1 MSALTWTSSRPF
13 RGDVF
18 DIPNSADQK
27 SLSGLLFAAGRLV
40 PVAAIMAAQSI
51 ASIHLMNSNSAFL
64 DEATYLNAGHV
75 IRAAWAQGGG
85 PDFAFSTYFSGAP
98 VIYPVLVSFFDSS
111 GGLLAARVLSLLWM
125 LAATALVYAS
135 ARRLFGTAAGWFA
148 AAIFAGTEATQFLGA
163 LATYDSMALALIAL
177 AAWIVIRSLH
187 VPRPAPYA
195 ALYLAAPVMALAN
208 ATKYASAAYDLAV
221 FGVAYCLAGWR
232 YGFRAALRVACMLAA
247 ITAALL
253 GALLAVAGRGYLAG
267 VTWTTL
273 SRPPGTS
280 PARVVID
287 VSERWVGIIALLAV
301 ISAVAVVFLSRSRG
315 GWWRAGLLTVCAG
328 AVLIAPVNQ
337 ARIHTTVSLSK
348 HVGFGAWFGAIAAGY
363 LLGAVAGARWRDIW
377 RFPVAFTLVALL
389 ALTGYH
395 QAQKSYAWP
404 NATDFVAKLRPLA
417 ASYPGPILVDDSQVP
432 EYMLGDWAHQKRWY
446 NMFYLRYRVPGTST
460 YLAGGPAYAQ
470 AVKDGYFSVIAL
482 DWGSQKA
489 MDNVVAGAI
498 HENRHYHYVEN
509 VGYFVIWR
517 YESSLV
523 H

>member
-1 MSALTWTSSRPF
+1 MSVLTWTSSRPF

-18 DIPNSADQK
+18 DVPGSAEET
-27 SLSGLLFAAGRLV
+27 SRRGLLTAAGRLA

-51 ASIHLMNSNSAFL
+51 ASIHLMHSNTAFI
-64 DEATYLNAGHV
+64 DEATYINAGHV
-75 IRAAWAQGGG
+75 IRDGWSHAGG

-111 GGLLAARVLSLLWM
+111 GGLFAARLLSLLWM
-125 LAATALVYAS
+125 LSATALVYAS
-135 ARRLFGTAAGWFA
+135 ARRVFGAAAGWFA
-148 AAIFAGTEATQFLGA
+148 AAVFAGTEATQFLGA

-177 AAWIVIRSLH
+177 AAWVVIRSLH

-195 ALYLAAPVMALAN
+195 ALYLAAPVMVLAN

-221 FGVAYCLAGWR
+221 FGIAFCLAGWR
-232 YGFRAALRVACMLAA
+232 YGFKAACRVACILAA

-253 GALLAVAGRGYLAG
+253 AALLAIAGRRYLAG

-280 PARVVID
+280 PARVVLD
-287 VSERWVGIIALLAV
+287 LSQRWVGIIAVLAV
-301 ISAVAVVFLSRSRG
+301 ISAVAVVFLSRRRG
-315 GWWRAGLLTVCAG
+315 SWWRAGLLTVCAG

-363 LLGAVAGARWRDIW
+363 LLGMVAGAHWRGIWRYPIAAALAAMLAVAGH
-377 RFPVAFTLVALL
+377 
-389 ALTGYH
+389 H

-404 NATDFVAKLRPLA
+404 NATNFVAELRPVA
-417 ASYPGPILVDDSQVP
+417 ASNPGPILVDDSQVP
-432 EYMLGDWAHQKRWY
+432 EYMLGDWVHQTRWY

-460 YLAGGPAYAQ
+460 FLTGHQAYAQ
-470 AVKDGYFSVIAL
+470 AVKDSYFSVIAL
-482 DWGSQKA
+482 DWGSQKGT
-489 MDNVVAGAI
+489 DNVVAAAI
-498 HENRHYHYVEN
+498 HANKHYHYVEN

-517 YESSLV
+517 YEDSLV